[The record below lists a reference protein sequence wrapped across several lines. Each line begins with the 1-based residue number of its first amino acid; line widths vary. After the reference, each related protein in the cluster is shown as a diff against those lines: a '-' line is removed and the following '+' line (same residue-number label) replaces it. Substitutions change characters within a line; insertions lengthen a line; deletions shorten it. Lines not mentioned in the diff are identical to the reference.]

1 MAIIDMTIRIIRV
14 AMMILVI
21 LIILKIANQMFF
33 QT

>member
-14 AMMILVI
+14 VMMILVI